1 MRYSMT
7 AKWGKRIKLLWS
19 LPFPNQALKYFPPEF
34 IIRDPLLSLVHA
46 YRRKGL
52 HFALIVIHLSDFQSL
67 LAKIPYPQSQ
77 KLLQQLKKEFIDIL
91 KKSFTDN
98 QTLGVKQ
105 FSPED
110 FTVIFKIDQAWTYED
125 LHAKETCFRKE
136 VELNLN
142 LFMEQLFYCRIKF
155 QSGSMIVGR
164 GVEHTEAALQTA
176 YYYAL
181 CVATDRLPAHF
192 APYRLR
198 LKEIIKDKA
207 IYVLTQPIMCL
218 DDGEIFGWEVLTRGP
233 QHSPFHTPTEL
244 FEFAYQADLLQELEY
259 LVIEK
264 AFLEIAGRSITEQVF
279 INITSVTLMQP
290 SLLIHVL
297 DCLRQ
302 YPKILPTQIIFEIT
316 ERHSIRDYEQMGA
329 VLRNYRSHGFRFAV
343 DDAGAGYSSL
353 QSISELVPDMIK
365 IDKSVIQN
373 IDQIAVKQSLLRALL
388 FFAADIKCQV
398 IAEGI
403 ERKEEANILFD
414 HQVKMGQGYYF
425 AKPERMQFDYAR
437 THVPRLK
444 EKIMQM
450 RATYNV

>member
-1 MRYSMT
+1 MRYSM
-7 AKWGKRIKLLWS
+7 AARWEKRIKLLWS
-19 LPFPNQALKYFPPEF
+19 LPFPNRALRFFPPEF

-52 HFALIVIHLSDFQSL
+52 HYAVIVIHMDDFQNI
-67 LAKIPYPQSQ
+67 LAKIPYSLAQ
-77 KLLQQLKKEFIDIL
+77 KLLQQLKYEFIDVL
-91 KKSFTDN
+91 KRSFN
-98 QTLGVKQ
+98 ESLILGVKQ
-105 FSPED
+105 FNPDD
-110 FTVIFKIDQAWTYED
+110 FTVILKVDKDWTYED
-125 LHAKETCFRKE
+125 LHQKEVCFRKD

-142 LFMEQLFYCRIKF
+142 HFMEQQLYGRLKF
-155 QSGSMIVGR
+155 QSGSMIVGQST
-164 GVEHTEAALQTA
+164 EHTEAALQAA

-198 LKEIIKDKA
+198 LQEIIKDKA

-218 DDGEIFGWEVLTRGP
+218 DTGEIFGWEVLTRGP

-244 FEFAYQADLLQELEY
+244 FEFAHQADLLQELEY
-259 LVIEK
+259 LVLEK
-264 AFLEIAGRSITEQVF
+264 AFLEISSRSITEQVF
-279 INITSVTLMQP
+279 INITPISLMQP
-290 SLLIHVL
+290 TLLVHVL
-297 DCLRQ
+297 NCLQQ
-302 YPKILPTQIIFEIT
+302 YPKILATQIIFEIT
-316 ERHSIRDYEQMGA
+316 ERHSIRDYEQMGTI
-329 VLRNYRSHGFRFAV
+329 LRNYRSHGFRFAV

-353 QSISELVPDMIK
+353 QSISELIPDMIK

-373 IDQIAVKQSLLRALL
+373 IDQVAVKQSLLRALL

-403 ERKEEANILFD
+403 EREEEANILFD

-437 THVPRLK
+437 THVPHLK

-450 RATYNV
+450 RAAYNI